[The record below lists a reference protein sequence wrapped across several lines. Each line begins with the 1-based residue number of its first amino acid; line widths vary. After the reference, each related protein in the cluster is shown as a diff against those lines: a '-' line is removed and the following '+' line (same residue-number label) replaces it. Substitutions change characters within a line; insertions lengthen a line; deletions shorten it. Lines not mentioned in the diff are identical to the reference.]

1 MPKSGVPKRSKLNK
15 LRVRWWC
22 LYSMRHSLGLGVTNI
37 GETLLMLSKV
47 ERFSRGFWF
56 REKELGK
63 GSPYTLSLNI
73 HWKSIGRWC
82 RSWENL
88 YRFCHLNSS
97 WFSLFANLQIV
108 VGEIYILFA
117 INLQSQNNANCDFRR
132 MFLKYLIFIW
142 ILWDKRNVY
151 SIWIMISI
159 YNNNLRVNF
168 KGK

>member
-1 MPKSGVPKRSKLNK
+1 MSENNEFRNLQEFLSECQNLAF
-15 LRVRWWC
+15 LRGQNWINYEYGGDVSIVCATVWGW
-22 LYSMRHSLGLGVTNI
+22 GVTNI

-142 ILWDKRNVY
+142 IL
-151 SIWIMISI
+151 
-159 YNNNLRVNF
+159 
-168 KGK
+168 